1 MQKAGNTSL
10 LLRKCKRFVEGILT
24 SNVQKSVLGLNTATV
39 TFIPNPPTEII
50 GKKVKVKFMVKDLK
64 RKEWFFG

>member
-1 MQKAGNTSL
+1 MSM
-10 LLRKCKRFVEGILT
+10 
-24 SNVQKSVLGLNTATV
+24 LGLSTATV

-64 RKEWFFG
+64 RKEWFFGIITTYNGIFFPSDLMSKKLKCH